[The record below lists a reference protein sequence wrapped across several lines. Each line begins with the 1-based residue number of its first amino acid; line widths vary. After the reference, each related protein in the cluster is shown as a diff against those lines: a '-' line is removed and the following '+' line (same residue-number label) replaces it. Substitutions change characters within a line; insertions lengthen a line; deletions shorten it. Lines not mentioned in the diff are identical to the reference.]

1 MPPFIQGW
9 SHYFLLFHE
18 AVFKGPSLL
27 NVSQALLRTLIH
39 GWVQNSLTPS
49 LLCQAEAA
57 QEGGGVDKSLE
68 SLPPRGIPGISHEL
82 KWPDF
87 LGSQREVGCLSI
99 LHRRKVRL
107 REAF

>member
-1 MPPFIQGW
+1 VYKRQRQSQSAYKLFMPPFIQGW

-57 QEGGGVDKSLE
+57 QEGGGVENL
-68 SLPPRGIPGISHEL
+68 
-82 KWPDF
+82 
-87 LGSQREVGCLSI
+87 
-99 LHRRKVRL
+99 
-107 REAF
+107 